1 MQVYKTFFKI
11 AKKYTGGCLIYL
23 TVFLIIMVSM
33 SFLSSSDS
41 TNKFSAST
49 VKFTVIDEDKSDA
62 SQALIDY
69 LSDKHE
75 YVKMDS
81 YDKETL
87 QDNLY
92 YEQIQYILN
101 IPSGYE
107 DNLKNQKFD
116 NLLSHTMRSDSASGY
131 FFNQDISSYINTL
144 KLNLDG
150 GYSFNEALTETSKTI
165 ESCKSDVEVIE
176 FEKTTKSDDTG
187 IFYFFQYFAYIAISI
202 LVVGITPILIS
213 FHKKDLDS
221 RVTCSSY
228 SKIRQTIEIGLGCVT
243 YSIGLWLILM
253 TCATLIYGPSQTLSS
268 NGLMCMLNSFV
279 YIIVIISLTL
289 LIGSFRLG
297 ADSLNLVSNVL
308 SLGTSFLCGVFVP
321 LWMLSDSVV
330 AFSKFLPAYWYIK
343 TNNMISG
350 FTHEAISMST
360 YWTNLGIQL
369 LFAVAIFSVYL
380 VVNMNKKR
388 KSN

>member
-165 ESCKSDVEVIE
+165 KSCKSDVEVIE

-279 YIIVIISLTL
+279 YVIVIISLTL

>member
-1 MQVYKTFFKI
+1 MQVYKTFFKV
-11 AKKYTGGCLIYL
+11 AKKYTGGCFIYL
-23 TVFLIIMVSM
+23 TVFLILMVAM
-33 SFLSSSDS
+33 SYFSTSD
-41 TNKFSAST
+41 TKNKFEAST
-49 VKFTVIDEDKSDA
+49 VKFTVIDEDKSNA

-75 YVKMDS
+75 LVKMDS

-101 IPSGYE
+101 IPAGYE
-107 DNLKNQKFD
+107 DNLKNSNFD
-116 NLLSHTMRSDSASGY
+116 NLLSHTMRSDSAAGY

-150 GYSFNEALTETSKTI
+150 GYSFDETLTETAKTVD
-165 ESCKSDVEVIE
+165 SSKSDVEVIE
-176 FEKTTKSDDTG
+176 FEETTKSKDTG

-202 LVVGITPILIS
+202 LVVGIPPILIS
-213 FHKKDLDS
+213 FHKKDLAS

-228 SKIRQTIEIGLGCVT
+228 SKIKQTTEIGLGCVT
-243 YSIGLWLILM
+243 YSIGLWIILM
-253 TCATLIYGPSQTLSS
+253 ICATLIYGPSQTLSS
-268 NGLMCMLNSFV
+268 TGLMCMLNSLV
-279 YIIVIISLTL
+279 YTIVIISITL
-289 LIGSFRLG
+289 LIGSFRLSS
-297 ADSLNLVSNVL
+297 DSLNLVSNVL

-343 TNNMISG
+343 NNNMISG
-350 FTHEAISMST
+350 FTHEAISMNT
-360 YWTNLGIQL
+360 YWSNLGIQL
-369 LFAVAIFSVYL
+369 LFAIAIFSVYL
-380 VVNMNKKR
+380 VINMNKKR

>member
-279 YIIVIISLTL
+279 YVIVIISLTL

>member
-107 DNLKNQKFD
+107 DNLKNQKID

-165 ESCKSDVEVIE
+165 KSCKSDVEVIE

-279 YIIVIISLTL
+279 YVIVIISLTL